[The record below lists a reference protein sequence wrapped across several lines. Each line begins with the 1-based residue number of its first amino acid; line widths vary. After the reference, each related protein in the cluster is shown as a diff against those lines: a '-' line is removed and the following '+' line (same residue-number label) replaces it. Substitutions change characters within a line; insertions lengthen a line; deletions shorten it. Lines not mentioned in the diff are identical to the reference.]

1 MNSNNRQTDCDLAH
15 IIWDYMKFEQPLE
28 KADCI
33 IGLGNLD
40 IRTAEWSAELY
51 HHGLAPVKTLFSH
64 MHC

>member
-1 MNSNNRQTDCDLAH
+1 MNSNDHQTDHDVAQ

-40 IRTAEWSAELY
+40 IRTAEWSADQ
-51 HHGLAPVKTLFSH
+51 HRTKFIQPTALAKP
-64 MHC
+64 CQ